1 MQRKNSAEYARLEL
15 IRLCHRGLDSRTL
28 RLAVLKRLRAIIP
41 VDVAFFA
48 TTDPATLLFTG
59 GVIEDI
65 LEPARPQF
73 IANEFLQHDFN
84 KFVWLLRNNL
94 SVGVL
99 SEATEQEM
107 QRSQRYRDILTPLGL
122 GDELRAVLVTN
133 AACWGMMCM
142 HRERSRA
149 CFTPAEA
156 AFLARLTPHF
166 AEGLRKALLLEGARV
181 AKTPEGPG
189 VLVLTDDLS
198 IVSMT
203 PAAEYWLAELA
214 AVDREDRH
222 ALPPTVTTVVTC
234 LQSIERELPAPPD
247 LMPKVRLRMPSGHW
261 LVVYA
266 SRLWSSGGSEQIS
279 VIFEVA
285 QPLEVAPLIMQA
297 YELTKREGEITQ
309 LILRGLSTSEIAAV
323 LQISSYTVQDHLK
336 AIFEK
341 VDVCS
346 RRELGARIF
355 AQQYEPRIEAGAPLD
370 PSGSFTYGGVQKD

>member
-1 MQRKNSAEYARLEL
+1 
-15 IRLCHRGLDSRTL
+15 
-28 RLAVLKRLRAIIP
+28 
-41 VDVAFFA
+41 
-48 TTDPATLLFTG
+48 
-59 GVIEDI
+59 
-65 LEPARPQF
+65 
-73 IANEFLQHDFN
+73 
-84 KFVWLLRNNL
+84 
-94 SVGVL
+94 
-99 SEATEQEM
+99 
-107 QRSQRYRDILTPLGL
+107 
-122 GDELRAVLVTN
+122 
-133 AACWGMMCM
+133 
-142 HRERSRA
+142 
-149 CFTPAEA
+149 
-156 AFLARLTPHF
+156 
-166 AEGLRKALLLEGARV
+166 
-181 AKTPEGPG
+181 
-189 VLVLTDDLS
+189 
-198 IVSMT
+198 
-203 PAAEYWLAELA
+203 
-214 AVDREDRH
+214 
-222 ALPPTVTTVVTC
+222 
-234 LQSIERELPAPPD
+234 
-247 LMPKVRLRMPSGHW
+247 MPKVRLRMPSGHW